1 MPQVHFFGIIA
12 ARARSTSVCEGGRA
26 LAYPRSPHVS
36 QRIAILPET
45 ITNKIAAGEVVERPA
60 SVIKE
65 LLENS
70 LDAGATDISV
80 EVAAGGRRLV
90 RITDNGHGMSR
101 EDALLS
107 LERHATSKIRT
118 DSDLD
123 GILTLGFR
131 GEALPSIASVSRF
144 RLATREADRMEGTE
158 IIVEGGRVRDV
169 KACGMAPGTVI
180 TVEQLFFN
188 TPARLKFLK
197 SAETETGHV
206 GDAVA
211 RMAVSRPDV
220 AFSLVSD
227 GRELLRVQRS
237 DLRRRIAQAVGRNA
251 AAGLHEVAG
260 KEGGITV
267 TGFISGP
274 GVVRSA
280 TSAMFTY
287 VNGRFV
293 RDKVVQHA
301 IMQAYRG
308 VIDRGRY
315 PVLALFIELPPGEVD
330 VNVHP
335 TKHEVRFRR
344 QASVHDALQAALE
357 EVLRRSP
364 WLTHNREP
372 APAAT
377 ATPPTGQAYRE
388 RIAAAAQAS
397 LALPGRPA
405 RTSHPASY
413 VSADSKGA
421 VKPAADAPSSLIPQ
435 PSTASVV
442 REPAEPF
449 RPDPAP
455 AESTGYFSALAI
467 IGQFHG
473 EYILCQ
479 SGAELVIIDQHAA
492 SERVAYQRLR
502 RQFLDGGVES
512 QRLLFP
518 ETLELSFGEA
528 ALVARFRD
536 DLARIGFE
544 LEPFGGAT
552 IIAFALPQVAA
563 GKDGIRLVRD
573 IVAELAALGTSAA
586 FGGSIDGMLARI
598 ACHSVVRGFHPLDSR
613 QIIELLRAMDET
625 DFAAS
630 CPHGRPVSHTIT
642 LAELEKIFKRT

>member
-1 MPQVHFFGIIA
+1 
-12 ARARSTSVCEGGRA
+12 
-26 LAYPRSPHVS
+26 VS

-80 EVAAGGRRLV
+80 EITAGGRRLV

-144 RLATREADRMEGTE
+144 RLATRETDSLEGTE
-158 IIVEGGRVRDV
+158 IVVEGGRVRDV

-180 TVEQLFFN
+180 AVEQIFFN

-206 GDAVA
+206 GDAIA

-227 GRELLRVQRS
+227 GRELLRVQKS
-237 DLRRRIAQAVGRNA
+237 DLRRRIAQAVGRDA

-260 KEGGITV
+260 SGGGITV

-274 GVVRSA
+274 SVVRSS

-287 VNGRFV
+287 INGRFV

-315 PVLALFIELPPGEVD
+315 PVLALFVELPPDEVD

-364 WLTHNREP
+364 WLTHRREME
-372 APAAT
+372 PAAT
-377 ATPPTGQAYRE
+377 ALPPTGQAYRE

-397 LALPGRPA
+397 LDIPVRPA
-405 RTSHPASY
+405 RTPYPASY
-413 VSADSKGA
+413 PPTGEKG
-421 VKPAADAPSSLIPQ
+421 VVHTVAPSNDTVKES
-435 PSTASVV
+435 
-442 REPAEPF
+442 AEPF
-449 RPDPAP
+449 RPAPAP
-455 AESTGYFSALAI
+455 TDSTGYFSALGI

-502 RQFLDGGVES
+502 RQFLAGGVES

-518 ETLELSFGEA
+518 ETLELSFSEG
-528 ALVARFRD
+528 ALVVRFHD

-552 IIAFALPQVAA
+552 VIVSALPRLAA
-563 GKDGIRLVRD
+563 GNGGMGLVRD
-573 IVAELAALGTSAA
+573 IVAELTALGTSSA
-586 FGGSIDGMLARI
+586 FEASVDGLLARI
-598 ACHSVVRGFHPLDSR
+598 ACHSVVRGFHPLDSS
-613 QIIELLRAMDET
+613 QINELLKAMDET

-642 LAELEKIFKRT
+642 LLELEKIFKRT

>member
-1 MPQVHFFGIIA
+1 M
-12 ARARSTSVCEGGRA
+12 
-26 LAYPRSPHVS
+26 S

-70 LDAGATDISV
+70 LDAGASDISV
-80 EVAAGGRRLV
+80 EIAAGGRRLI

-144 RLATREADRMEGTE
+144 RLATREAGSLEGTE
-158 IIVEGGRVRDV
+158 IVVEGGKVRDV

-180 TVEQLFFN
+180 SVEQLFFN
-188 TPARLKFLK
+188 TPARLKFLR

-206 GDAVA
+206 GDTMA

-237 DLRRRIAQAVGRNA
+237 DLRRRIAQAVGKE
-251 AAGLHEVAG
+251 AAGALHEVAG
-260 KEGGITV
+260 SEGGITV

-274 GVVRSA
+274 SVVRSA

-287 VNGRFV
+287 INGRFV

-301 IMQAYRG
+301 IMRAYHG

-315 PVLALFIELPPGEVD
+315 PVLALFIQLPPGEVD

-344 QASVHDALQAALE
+344 QALVHDTLQAVVE
-357 EVLRRSP
+357 DVLRRSP
-364 WLTHNREP
+364 WLTHRREP
-372 APAAT
+372 APTAAS
-377 ATPPTGQAYRE
+377 APPTGQAYRE

-397 LALPGRPA
+397 LALPGGPAHRPLPVSRA
-405 RTSHPASY
+405 Y
-413 VSADSKGA
+413 VDGTDTA
-421 VKPAADAPSSLIPQ
+421 PAASAHPPVPPVS
-435 PSTASVV
+435 V

-449 RPDPAP
+449 QPAP
-455 AESTGYFSALAI
+455 APEGPSGYFSSLAI

-479 SGAELVIIDQHAA
+479 SGPELVIIDQHAA

-502 RQFLDGGVES
+502 RQFLNGGVES

-518 ETLELSFGEA
+518 ETLELSFSEA
-528 ALVARFRD
+528 ALVARCRD
-536 DLARIGFE
+536 DLARVGFE

-552 IIAFALPQVAA
+552 VIAAALPRVVADR
-563 GKDGIRLVRD
+563 DGLRLVRD

-586 FGGSIDGMLARI
+586 FDDSVDSLLSRI
-598 ACHSVVRGFHPLDSR
+598 ACHSVVRGVHPLVGC
-613 QIIELLRAMDET
+613 QINELLRSMDET

-642 LAELEKIFKRT
+642 LLELEKIFKRT